1 VTLSDGEQ
9 TVKALRIADISIGL
23 EAESPAMKVAFAG
36 THAAFLAESVSPEI
50 EVRAAW
56 SELSPG
62 ADGAQVFDAGGS
74 WRLARSNGNYVLDFF
89 TPLCGV
95 VPYKRLTACRDWS
108 RARVDLHQEF
118 YDTDRP
124 VCPFDYPLDE
134 LLLVHYLSQ
143 RSGVIVHACGIV
155 DETGAG
161 YLFVG
166 HSGAGKTTTAFL
178 WNGLPG
184 ITILSDDRIVLRR
197 NEGRVLMHGTPWHGE
212 SRLSAPG
219 SAELKAIFLLE
230 QGPANEFSPVR
241 PAEAAADLVARS
253 FLAYHDGAGVAGVM
267 SLFERIV
274 AEVPCLRFSFTPG
287 PAAVEAVREWARGV
301 NG

>member
-1 VTLSDGEQ
+1 M
-9 TVKALRIADISIGL
+9 KALRVADICIGL
-23 EAESPAMKVAFAG
+23 EAESRVMEVAFCD
-36 THAAFLAESVSPEI
+36 THAAFLAESASPEI

-56 SELSPG
+56 SELSRG
-62 ADGAQVFDAGGS
+62 AAGDQVFDSGGS
-74 WRLARSNGNYVLDFF
+74 WRLARSNGHYVLDFF
-89 TPLCGV
+89 TPLRGR
-95 VPYKRLTACRDWS
+95 VPYKRLTASRDWS
-108 RARVDLHQEF
+108 RGRVDLHRDF
-118 YDTDRP
+118 YNTDQP
-124 VCPFDYPLDE
+124 VRPFDYPLDE

-143 RSGVIVHACGIV
+143 RSGVIVHGCGIV
-155 DETGAG
+155 EETGAG

-166 HSGAGKTTTAFL
+166 HSGAGKTTTALL

-184 ITILSDDRIVLRR
+184 VTILSDDRIVLRR
-197 NEGRVLMHGTPWHGE
+197 NEGRVLMHVTPWHGE
-212 SRLSAPG
+212 SRLSALG

-230 QGPANEFSPVR
+230 QGPTNEFSPVR

-267 SLFERIV
+267 SLFEQIV

-287 PAAVEAVREWARGV
+287 PAAVEAVREWARGI